1 MVSMYLEVE
10 LSNYS
15 NLKCHAN
22 VWSAQA
28 LQVLAMQA
36 NGQ

>member
-1 MVSMYLEVE
+1 MVGMYLEVE

-15 NLKCHAN
+15 NLKGHAN
-22 VWSAQA
+22 VWSAWA
-28 LQVLAMQA
+28 LQVLAVQA